1 MAGTKVAANKMAQQ
15 LSRTFSG
22 SSLPRVRAN
31 PPPHPTGPHLIDDQ
45 ENNCPFTPEL
55 IKNAIQTVARK
66 KAPGVDHLRAEML
79 TPITEHLINPLTDLF
94 ILCWK
99 WSKTP
104 DSWRL
109 EQVVPIYK
117 KGDANDPAN
126 YRPISLL
133 SILRKI
139 LEVCLQNELHSAS
152 PPIDICQ
159 GGFRT
164 QRSALDQA
172 LCLHELCF
180 RHRLDNNN
188 TSPVLTF
195 LDIKSA
201 YDTVDR
207 AIIWRA
213 LEPTASIPLLGLLQ
227 SLFDNV
233 SIQVLL
239 SGTTSSS
246 FWPATGVLQ
255 GSILSPHL
263 YSIYINSLPQFLRSP
278 STSSFFSN
286 FSDSDSDFDSTPTL
300 SSRQSP
306 RRLVCGKWINALL
319 YADDVVLIG
328 NRSNIQNL
336 LQRAEEHSYQ
346 LGYRWNPN
354 KCVILQQPTSQNTNP
369 LPPLYLYNQ
378 PLPTASNFVYL
389 GIPFNA
395 SGMINNQQ
403 LIQRNIASALTGMR
417 TLRTIGCNPH
427 GFPRHLAVKIYKQF
441 IRPRFEYGLA
451 IAPFLK
457 KEIQQVEKGQD
468 QCLRYIFGG
477 HSKSSTIVFRH
488 MANLPTMDE
497 RIHTLGAKYLSRAF
511 YLPDDALLTQLRPI
525 LRDQRHQWNKLQ
537 KFNTIWKLLPLPPED
552 ATSRDLKSSIRTYR
566 INNLKKLQQ
575 GPNAGVLIKACRT
588 TLGIDPIFFL
598 PMSSRERSRLL
609 RWRMGWL
616 PGKPIQCTNCNN
628 NRTSRHHLIECLD
641 IAYQLDLPPDARP
654 NPIDHLLNKLPRKP
668 PKNP

>member
-1 MAGTKVAANKMAQQ
+1 M
-15 LSRTFSG
+15 
-22 SSLPRVRAN
+22 
-31 PPPHPTGPHLIDDQ
+31 
-45 ENNCPFTPEL
+45 
-55 IKNAIQTVARK
+55 
-66 KAPGVDHLRAEML
+66 DHLCAEML
-79 TPITEHLINPLTDLF
+79 GPITEYLTNPLTDLF

-109 EQVVPIYK
+109 AQVVPIYK

-133 SILRKI
+133 SVLHKI
-139 LEVCLQNELHSAS
+139 LEICLQDELHSAS
-152 PPIDICQ
+152 PDIDISQ

-172 LCLHELCF
+172 LCLHELCL
-180 RHRLDNNN
+180 RHRLDHNNN
-188 TSPVLTF
+188 
-195 LDIKSA
+195 I
-201 YDTVDR
+201 DR

-213 LEPTASIPLLGLLQ
+213 LEPTASPPLLGLLQ

-239 SGTTSSS
+239 SGTTSRS

-278 STSSFFSN
+278 SSSSILSN
-286 FSDSDSDFDSTPTL
+286 LSDSDSDFQDIPIL
-300 SSRQSP
+300 SSRQRP
-306 RRLVCGKWINALL
+306 HRLVCGKWINALL

-328 NRSNIQNL
+328 DRSNIQQL
-336 LQRAEEHSYQ
+336 LNRAEEHSYQ
-346 LGYRWNPN
+346 LGYRWNPS
-354 KCVILQQPTSQNTNP
+354 KCIVLQQPTSQSTNP

-378 PLPTASNFVYL
+378 PLPTASTFVYL

-403 LIQRNIASALTGMR
+403 LLQRNIASALTGMR

-451 IAPFLK
+451 IVPFLK
-457 KEIQQVEKGQD
+457 KEIQQLEKGQD

-477 HSKSSTIVFRH
+477 HAKSSTIVFRY

-497 RIHTLGAKYLSRAF
+497 RIHTLGVKYLSRAF
-511 YLPDDALLTQLRPI
+511 YLPEDALLTELRPI
-525 LRDQRHQWNKLQ
+525 LRDNRHRWKQLQ
-537 KFNTIWKLLPLPPED
+537 KYNEIWKLLPLPPED
-552 ATSRDLKSSIRTYR
+552 ASPRDLKSTIHTYR
-566 INNLKKLQQ
+566 TTNLHKL
-575 GPNAGVLIKACRT
+575 
-588 TLGIDPIFFL
+588 
-598 PMSSRERSRLL
+598 
-609 RWRMGWL
+609 
-616 PGKPIQCTNCNN
+616 
-628 NRTSRHHLIECLD
+628 
-641 IAYQLDLPPDARP
+641 
-654 NPIDHLLNKLPRKP
+654 
-668 PKNP
+668 